1 MGNQEITTNNSSEKS
16 QHLAKA
22 RYHSYKRDRL
32 PTLQEVLSR
41 KTAPPVCLFNF
52 YLYMRD
58 RENVSEY
65 LDFYLDV
72 LEHEILCKAYVK
84 DLKKL
89 GLDVNIEYPEYE
101 RFRPGN
107 SKVENDKLK

>member
-1 MGNQEITTNNSSEKS
+1 MGSRENTTNTSEKG
-16 QHLAKA
+16 QRLAKT
-22 RYHSYKRDRL
+22 RYPSNKRNRL
-32 PTLQEVLSR
+32 PTLKEVLLR

-52 YLYMRD
+52 YLHMRD
-58 RENVSEY
+58 REHASEY

-72 LEHEILCKAYVK
+72 LEHEILCKAYIK

-89 GLDVNIEYPEYE
+89 GLDVNTEFPEYE

-107 SKVENDKLK
+107 FKPENDK